1 MTGKTDRLLGVA
13 KPVHWLGSSKRDLSE
28 FPREVRWEIGGALWQ
43 AQLGGKA
50 PGAKPLKGFGGSGVL
65 EIVSDFDGDTFR
77 AVYTVRFARA
87 VYVLHVFQ
95 KKSRRGIATP
105 RSDLDL
111 IRRRLRQAG
120 EDYEKWS
127 RSAKNGSK

>member
-1 MTGKTDRLLGVA
+1 MTGKVDRLPGLV
-13 KPVHWLGSSKRDLSE
+13 KPVHWLGSSKQDLRE
-28 FPREVRWEIGGALWQ
+28 FPHEVRWEIGGALWQ

-50 PGAKPLKGFGGSGVL
+50 PSAKPLKGFGGSGVL

-105 RSDLDL
+105 RGDLDL

-127 RSAKNGSK
+127 RSDKNGSK